1 MKSDKLTFLLTND
14 DRPLREQAPLGSIL
28 EEQYRYALRQIN
40 EYFEELKLENIQTR
54 DSDENGDRKYYESE
68 TIQSDTDYNNNI
80 FAFIGDRGSG
90 KTSCMISVADF
101 LITKNSDIDWS
112 LYPRL
117 KNTKFETI
125 DLIDPTYF
133 DETHNLISLFLAKAL

>member
-28 EEQYRYALRQIN
+28 EEQYRYALRQIS

-101 LITKNSDIDWS
+101 LISKNSDIDWA

-117 KNTKFETI
+117 KDIFRIIFQSSPRKNFI
-125 DLIDPTYF
+125 Y
-133 DETHNLISLFLAKAL
+133 